1 MWWTFLDAG
10 KRKVFKSK
18 VTSFH
23 ICDLV
28 RSLQYVSK
36 ICSLKLEMLCSKV
49 FSSLLLKCGKIWSRI
64 GVRIKISPYIE
75 PTAISSAL
83 NIIFLLCHS
92 HSYVFFFFYLFALKS
107 FSSHTQVIFKSYYLS
122 KAKHCKYVA
131 YFLIAKKKL
140 VIPECNLAWK
150 VGR

>member
-1 MWWTFLDAG
+1 MHKSFFYAPNYQKRRRQDATNFAIRIMTMWWTFLDAG

-49 FSSLLLKCGKIWSRI
+49 FSSLSSKCDKIWSRI

-92 HSYVFFFFYLFALKS
+92 HSYVFFLLFVCIE
-107 FSSHTQVIFKSYYLS
+107 VIFKSYS
-122 KAKHCKYVA
+122 SH
-131 YFLIAKKKL
+131 FQ
-140 VIPECNLAWK
+140 VILPK
-150 VGR
+150 

>member
-36 ICSLKLEMLCSKV
+36 ICSLKLEILCSQV

-83 NIIFLLCHS
+83 LFS
-92 HSYVFFFFYLFALKS
+92 FYVILTVMFFFFYLFALKS
-107 FSSHTQVIFKSYYLS
+107 FSSHNQVIFKSYYLS

-131 YFLIAKKKL
+131 YFLIAKKK
-140 VIPECNLAWK
+140 
-150 VGR
+150 VGHTWM